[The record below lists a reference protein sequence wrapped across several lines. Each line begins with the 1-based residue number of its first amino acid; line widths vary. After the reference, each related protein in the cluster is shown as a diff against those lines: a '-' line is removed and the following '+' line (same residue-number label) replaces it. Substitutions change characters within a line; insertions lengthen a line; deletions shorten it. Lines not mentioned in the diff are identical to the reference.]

1 MEKFKVSEET
11 LIEIGYDAA
20 RVIGTSADLICG
32 DTLTIWQLLYGLMLP
47 SGNDSAHQL
56 AEYFGGLLKK
66 EAEELE
72 EKLKVDVT
80 NFEKCEDL

>member
-32 DTLTIWQLLYGLMLP
+32 DTLTI
-47 SGNDSAHQL
+47 
-56 AEYFGGLLKK
+56 
-66 EAEELE
+66 
-72 EKLKVDVT
+72 
-80 NFEKCEDL
+80 